1 MPHNI
6 VERAEA
12 NGVQYQLIS
21 NGRHW
26 LVRYMIWRDGSTI
39 DQPCRSEAAARRLF
53 ASMVRGAGLLQRRK
67 QG

>member
-1 MPHNI
+1 MNVI
-6 VERAEA
+6 ERAEA

-26 LVRYMIWRDGSTI
+26 CVRYTHRDHSTI
-39 DQPCRSEAAARRLF
+39 DQPCRSEAAARQLF
-53 ASMVRGAGLLQRRK
+53 ASMVRGARLLQRRK